1 MTVRLAIVVPAYDE
15 SARIG
20 PTLATLAAFVASL
33 PYSCQVLVVS
43 DGSKD
48 GTEKV
53 VSDFAQSHPGFQ
65 CVHYAV
71 NRGKGYAVK
80 QGVFAADAEYILVS
94 DADLATPIDEV
105 DKLWKAIDA
114 GADVAIGSRPL
125 RESQLEVRQP
135 FYREMAG
142 RMFNLAVQLLAV
154 RGIKDTQCGFKL
166 FRAEVAREIFRRATV
181 DRFGFDFEALM
192 IAHDL
197 GYRIAEIPVR
207 WRHQEGSKVVLLRD
221 GPEMLGQLVRL
232 RLKGKAKRLALPA
245 EAGRAE

>member
-1 MTVRLAIVVPAYDE
+1 MVPAYDE

-20 PTLATLAAFVASL
+20 PTLATLAEFVASL
-33 PYSCQVLVVS
+33 PYSCEVLVVS

-53 VSDFAQSHPGFQ
+53 VEAFASDHPTFR
-65 CVHYAV
+65 CVHYAA

-80 QGVFAADAEYILVS
+80 QGVFAADADYVLIS
-94 DADLATPIDEV
+94 DADLATPIEEV
-105 DKLWKAIDA
+105 DKLWKAVDA
-114 GADVAIGSRPL
+114 GADIAIGSRPL
-125 RESQLEVRQP
+125 RESQLEIRQP

-142 RMFNLAVQLLAV
+142 RAFNLAVQLLAV

-166 FRAEVAREIFRRATV
+166 FRKDVAQEIFKRATV

-192 IAHDL
+192 IGHDL
-197 GYRIAEIPVR
+197 GYKIAEIPVR

-221 GPEMLGQLVRL
+221 GPEMLGQLLKL
-232 RLKGKAKRLALPA
+232 RLKGKAKRLALPT